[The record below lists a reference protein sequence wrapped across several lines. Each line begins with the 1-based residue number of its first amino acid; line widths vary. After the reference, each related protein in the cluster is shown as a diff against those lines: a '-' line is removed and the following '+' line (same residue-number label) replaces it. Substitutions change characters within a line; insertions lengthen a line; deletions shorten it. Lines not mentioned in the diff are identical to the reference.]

1 MVFARAMRSINDQ
14 IVPLSY
20 QFHLICSVKNSISV
34 KIRDLLS
41 QGEYSFSFEFF
52 PPKNYSSILELG
64 INVGQL
70 MKLSPSFISVTY
82 GAGGSTQDASFNLID
97 YINNKIGLV
106 TMAHYTCVN
115 ATRDK
120 VAQDLEYFKEIN
132 IENLILL
139 RGDPPKG
146 EKTFSNRGGDFDYA
160 SDLIEFVAE
169 QKQFCI
175 AAAGYPEA
183 HPESASL
190 DADIKNLKNKVDKGA
205 DFIVTQLFFDN
216 SYYFDFVAR
225 ARIAGINIPIVPG
238 IMPITNFKQIKKF
251 TQMCGA
257 KIPKELIE
265 KLEPHQ
271 DNLSKTYDIGVQFSI
286 AQCRELLSLGAPG
299 LHFYTLNKS
308 RATVDI
314 FSSIK

>member
-1 MVFARAMRSINDQ
+1 MKIKDILNNG
-14 IVPLSY
+14 
-20 QFHLICSVKNSISV
+20 VKT
-34 KIRDLLS
+34 
-41 QGEYSFSFEFF
+41 FSFEFF
-52 PPKNYSSILELG
+52 PPKNFTSILELG

-115 ATRDK
+115 ATIEK
-120 VAQDLEYFKEIN
+120 VAKDLDFFHEKN

-146 EKTFSNRGGDFDYA
+146 ETKFNNEGGDFHYA
-160 SDLIEFVAE
+160 SDLIEFTA
-169 QKQFCI
+169 KQDRFCI
-175 AAAGYPEA
+175 ATAGYPET
-183 HPESASL
+183 HPESPSIES
-190 DADIKNLKNKVDKGA
+190 DIERLKQKVDKGA
-205 DFIVTQLFFDN
+205 DFVITQLFFDN
-216 SYYFDFVAR
+216 TCYFDFVDR
-225 ARIAGINIPIVPG
+225 ARKAGVNVPIIPG

-251 TQMCGA
+251 TNMFAA
-257 KIPKELIE
+257 KIPEDLIQQ
-265 KLEPHQ
+265 LESNQ
-271 DNLSKTYDIGVQFSI
+271 NDLAKTYKIGVDFAI
-286 AQCRELLSLGAPG
+286 KQCRELIVNGAPG

>member
-1 MVFARAMRSINDQ
+1 M
-14 IVPLSY
+14 
-20 QFHLICSVKNSISV
+20 
-34 KIRDLLS
+34 KIREIL
-41 QGEYSFSFEFF
+41 QRGEKSFSFEFF

-70 MKLSPSFISVTY
+70 IKLSPSFVSVTY
-82 GAGGSTQDASFNLID
+82 GAGGSNQDASFNLID
-97 YINNKIGLV
+97 YINNKIGLI

-115 ATRDK
+115 ATKEK
-120 VAQDLEYFKEIN
+120 VARDLDFFHEKN

-146 EKTFSNRGGDFDYA
+146 ESEFINKGGDFHHA
-160 SDLIEFVAE
+160 SDLIDFAA
-169 QKQFCI
+169 KQNRFCI

-183 HPESASL
+183 HPESIDL
-190 DADIKNLKNKVDKGA
+190 DSDIAHLKNKVAMGA

-216 SYYFDFVAR
+216 AYYYDYVAR
-225 ARIAGINIPIVPG
+225 ARKAGVTVPIVPG
-238 IMPITNFKQIKKF
+238 IMPITNFTQIKKF
-251 TQMCGA
+251 TKMIGA
-257 KIPKELIE
+257 KIPEALVHQ
-265 KLEPHQ
+265 LEPYQ
-271 DNLSKTYDIGVQFSI
+271 DDLAKTYEIGVEFAI
-286 AQCRELLSLGAPG
+286 RQCRELLDNGAPG

>member
-1 MVFARAMRSINDQ
+1 M
-14 IVPLSY
+14 
-20 QFHLICSVKNSISV
+20 KISDILN
-34 KIRDLLS
+34 K
-41 QGEYSFSFEFF
+41 GEQTFSFEFF

-82 GAGGSTQDASFNLID
+82 GAGGSNQDASFNLID
-97 YINNKIGLV
+97 YLNNKIGLV

-115 ATRDK
+115 ATKEK
-120 VAQDLEYFKEIN
+120 VASDMEFLKEIN

-139 RGDPPKG
+139 RGDHPK
-146 EKTFSNRGGDFDYA
+146 EEIQENKVPGDFQFA
-160 SDLIEFVAE
+160 SDLIDFVGSNH
-169 QKQFCI
+169 QFCI

-183 HPESASL
+183 HPESESL
-190 DADIKNLKNKVDKGA
+190 ESDISFLKHKVEKGV

-216 SYYFDFVAR
+216 QYYFNYVER
-225 ARIAGINIPIVPG
+225 VRKAGITIPIVPG

-257 KIPKELIE
+257 KIPEHLVE
-265 KLEPHQ
+265 KLEPYQ
-271 DNLSKTYDIGVQFSI
+271 DDLGKTYEIGVEFSI
-286 AQCRELLSLGAPG
+286 NQCRELLSKGAPG

-314 FSSIK
+314 YSSIKG

>member
-1 MVFARAMRSINDQ
+1 
-14 IVPLSY
+14 
-20 QFHLICSVKNSISV
+20 V
-34 KIRDLLS
+34 KIIDILNR
-41 QGEYSFSFEFF
+41 GEQSFSFEFF

-82 GAGGSTQDASFNLID
+82 GAGGSTQDASFKLID

-115 ATRDK
+115 ATKEK
-120 VAQDLEYFKEIN
+120 VLSDLNHFEEID

-146 EKTFSNRGGDFDYA
+146 ETKFVNDNGDFHYA
-160 SDLIEFVAE
+160 SDLIEFVNN
-169 QKQFCI
+169 QKDFCI

-183 HPESASL
+183 HPESASI
-190 DADIKNLKNKVDKGA
+190 DEDIKNLKYKVDQGA

-225 ARIAGINIPIVPG
+225 ARKAGISIPIVPG

-257 KIPKELIE
+257 KIPQKLVSQ
-265 KLEPHQ
+265 LEPHQ
-271 DNLSKTYDIGVQFSI
+271 ENLSKTYEIGVEFSI
-286 AQCRELLSLGAPG
+286 NQCKELLANGAPG

-314 FSSIK
+314 FSSIR

>member
-1 MVFARAMRSINDQ
+1 M
-14 IVPLSY
+14 
-20 QFHLICSVKNSISV
+20 
-34 KIRDLLS
+34 KIIDILNR
-41 QGEYSFSFEFF
+41 GEKTFSFEFF

-64 INVGQL
+64 INIGQL

-115 ATRDK
+115 STREK
-120 VAQDLEYFKEIN
+120 VTQDLKYFDEKN

-146 EKTFSNRGGDFDYA
+146 ETKFNNPGGDFHFA
-160 SDLIEFVAE
+160 SDLIEFVAAE
-169 QKQFCI
+169 KRYCI

-183 HPESASL
+183 HPESPSMEE
-190 DADIKNLKNKVDKGA
+190 DIQNLKNKVDKGA
-205 DFIVTQLFFDN
+205 NFVVTQLFFDN
-216 SYYFDFVAR
+216 NYYFEFVER
-225 ARIAGINIPIVPG
+225 ARKAGIEVPIIPG
-238 IMPITNFKQIKKF
+238 IMPITNFKQIKRF

-257 KIPKELIE
+257 NIPQPLIE
-265 KLEPHQ
+265 NLEPYQ
-271 DNLSKTYDIGVQFSI
+271 DNLAKTYEIGVDFSI
-286 AQCRELLSLGAPG
+286 AQCRDLLDKGAPG

-314 FSSIK
+314 FSSIR

>member
-1 MVFARAMRSINDQ
+1 MKIID
-14 IVPLSY
+14 ILS
-20 QFHLICSVKNSISV
+20 K
-34 KIRDLLS
+34 
-41 QGEYSFSFEFF
+41 GEPSFSFEFF
-52 PPKNYSSILELG
+52 PPKNFSSILELG

-82 GAGGSTQDASFNLID
+82 GAGGSNQEASFNLID

-115 ATRDK
+115 ATKEK
-120 VAQDLEYFKEIN
+120 VAKDLDYLEEIN

-146 EKTFSNRGGDFDYA
+146 ETEFTNHGGDFHYA
-160 SDLIEFVAE
+160 SDLIEFAY
-169 QKQFCI
+169 KRKGFCI

-183 HPESASL
+183 HPESNTL
-190 DADIKNLKNKVDKGA
+190 DDDIKHLKFKVDQGA

-216 SYYFDFVAR
+216 NLYFDFVER
-225 ARIAGINIPIVPG
+225 ARIAGIEIPIVPG
-238 IMPITNFKQIKKF
+238 IMPITNFKQIKRF

-257 KIPKELIE
+257 SIPTELIE
-265 KLEPHQ
+265 KLEPYQ
-271 DNLSKTYDIGVQFSI
+271 DDLAKTYEIGVEFSI
-286 AQCRELLSLGAPG
+286 NQCKELIGNGAPG

>member
-1 MVFARAMRSINDQ
+1 M
-14 IVPLSY
+14 
-20 QFHLICSVKNSISV
+20 
-34 KIRDLLS
+34 KIKDILKR
-41 QGEYSFSFEFF
+41 GEKTFSFEFF
-52 PPKNYSSILELG
+52 PPKSFSSILELG

-82 GAGGSTQDASFNLID
+82 GAGGSTQDASFSLID

-115 ATRDK
+115 ATKEK
-120 VAQDLEYFKEIN
+120 VVQDLEFFHDKN

-146 EKTFSNRGGDFDYA
+146 ESKFKNIEGDFHHA

-169 QKQFCI
+169 RDYFCI

-183 HPESASL
+183 HPESESV
-190 DADIKNLKNKVDKGA
+190 DRDIEFLKYKVDKGA
-205 DFIVTQLFFDN
+205 HFVVTQLFFDN
-216 SYYFDFVAR
+216 KQYFDFVER
-225 ARIAGINIPIVPG
+225 ARNAGVSVPIIPG
-238 IMPITNFKQIKKF
+238 IMPITNFKQIKRF
-251 TQMCGA
+251 TEMCGA
-257 KIPKELIE
+257 TIPSDLVVR
-265 KLEPHQ
+265 LEPYQ
-271 DNLSKTYDIGVQFSI
+271 DDLKMTYDVGVEFAI
-286 AQCRELLSLGAPG
+286 DQCRELLEKGAPG

-314 FSSIK
+314 FSSIR

>member
-1 MVFARAMRSINDQ
+1 M
-14 IVPLSY
+14 
-20 QFHLICSVKNSISV
+20 KISDILN
-34 KIRDLLS
+34 K
-41 QGEYSFSFEFF
+41 GEQTFSFEFF
-52 PPKNYSSILELG
+52 PPKNFSSILELG

-82 GAGGSTQDASFNLID
+82 GAGGSTQDASFSLID

-115 ATRDK
+115 ATKEK
-120 VAQDLEYFKEIN
+120 VTSDMEFFKEIN

-139 RGDPPKG
+139 RGDRPKDETHIG
-146 EKTFSNRGGDFDYA
+146 ESNGEFQYA
-160 SDLIEFVAE
+160 SDLIEFVAS
-169 QKQFCI
+169 KHNFCI

-183 HPESASL
+183 HPESQSL
-190 DADIKNLKNKVDKGA
+190 DADIAFLKYKVEKGA

-216 SYYFDFVAR
+216 QYYFDYVER
-225 ARIAGINIPIVPG
+225 ARKAGITIPIVPG

-257 KIPKELIE
+257 KIPEFLIE
-265 KLEPHQ
+265 KLEPYQ
-271 DNLSKTYDIGVQFSI
+271 EDLGKTYEIGVEFSI
-286 AQCRELLSLGAPG
+286 KQCRELLAKGAPG

-314 FSSIK
+314 FSSIKG

>member
-1 MVFARAMRSINDQ
+1 
-14 IVPLSY
+14 
-20 QFHLICSVKNSISV
+20 
-34 KIRDLLS
+34 
-41 QGEYSFSFEFF
+41 
-52 PPKNYSSILELG
+52 
-64 INVGQL
+64 

-82 GAGGSTQDASFNLID
+82 GAGGSTQDASFSLID

-115 ATRDK
+115 ATKEK
-120 VAQDLEYFKEIN
+120 VAADLDFFFEKN

-146 EKTFSNRGGDFDYA
+146 ETKFRNEGGDFHYA
-160 SDLIEFVAE
+160 SDLIEYVAT
-169 QKQFCI
+169 KNRFCI

-183 HPESASL
+183 HPESESV
-190 DADIKNLKNKVDKGA
+190 DKDMEYLKNKVDKGA
-205 DFIVTQLFFDN
+205 HFVVTQLFFDN
-216 SYYFDFVAR
+216 KRYFDFVRR
-225 ARIAGINIPIVPG
+225 ARDAGVTVPIIPG
-238 IMPITNFKQIKKF
+238 IMPITNFKQIRRF
-251 TQMCGA
+251 TEMCGA
-257 KIPKELIE
+257 TIPQDLVN

-271 DNLSKTYDIGVQFSI
+271 ENLKFTYDIGVEFAI
-286 AQCRELLSLGAPG
+286 NQCRELLDQGAPG

>member
-1 MVFARAMRSINDQ
+1 
-14 IVPLSY
+14 
-20 QFHLICSVKNSISV
+20 V
-34 KIRDLLS
+34 KIIDIINK
-41 QGEYSFSFEFF
+41 GEPSFSFEFF

-115 ATRDK
+115 ATK
-120 VAQDLEYFKEIN
+120 ETVAKDLDHFQDIN

-146 EKTFSNRGGDFDYA
+146 ETKFINHSGDFQYA
-160 SDLIEFVAE
+160 SDLIEFTSKR
-169 QKQFCI
+169 KQFCI
-175 AAAGYPEA
+175 AAAGYPES
-183 HPESASL
+183 HPESESMEH
-190 DADIKNLKNKVDKGA
+190 DIKNLKYKVDKGVN
-205 DFIVTQLFFDN
+205 FLVTQLFFDN
-216 SYYFDFVAR
+216 DYYFDFVGR
-225 ARIAGINIPIVPG
+225 ARKAGIKIPIIPG
-238 IMPITNFKQIKKF
+238 IMPITNFKQIKRF
-251 TQMCGA
+251 TDMCGA
-257 KIPKELIE
+257 NIPQQLVS
-265 KLEPHQ
+265 KLEPYQ
-271 DNLSKTYDIGVQFSI
+271 DNLAKTYEIGVEFSI
-286 AQCRELLSLGAPG
+286 NQCRELLARGVPG

-314 FSSIK
+314 YSSIK

>member
-1 MVFARAMRSINDQ
+1 M
-14 IVPLSY
+14 
-20 QFHLICSVKNSISV
+20 
-34 KIRDLLS
+34 KIKDLFTS
-41 QGEYSFSFEFF
+41 GEKSFSFEFF
-52 PPKNYSSILELG
+52 PPKNYTSILELG

-115 ATRDK
+115 ATKEK
-120 VAQDLEYFKEIN
+120 VAQDLDFFQEKN

-146 EKTFSNRGGDFDYA
+146 ETKFNNEGSDFHFA
-160 SDLIEFVAE
+160 SDLIEFVA
-169 QKQFCI
+169 KQDRFCI
-175 AAAGYPEA
+175 AAAGYPES
-183 HPESASL
+183 HPESASV
-190 DADIKNLKNKVDKGA
+190 DKDIENLKYKVDKGA
-205 DFIVTQLFFDN
+205 DFVVTQLFFDN
-216 SYYFDFVAR
+216 NSYFDFVER
-225 ARIAGINIPIVPG
+225 ARNAGITIPIVPG

-257 KIPKELIE
+257 KIPELLVE
-265 KLEPHQ
+265 KLEPFQ
-271 DNLSKTYDIGVQFSI
+271 NDFTKTYAIGVEFAI
-286 AQCRELLSLGAPG
+286 NQCRELLDKGAPG

>member
-1 MVFARAMRSINDQ
+1 
-14 IVPLSY
+14 
-20 QFHLICSVKNSISV
+20 V
-34 KIRDLLS
+34 KISDILNK
-41 QGEYSFSFEFF
+41 GEQTFSFEFF

-82 GAGGSTQDASFNLID
+82 GAGGSNQDASFNLID
-97 YINNKIGLV
+97 YLNNKIGLV

-115 ATRDK
+115 ATKEK
-120 VAQDLEYFKEIN
+120 VASDMEFFKEIN

-139 RGDPPKG
+139 RGDHPK
-146 EKTFSNRGGDFDYA
+146 EEIQENKVPGDFKFA
-160 SDLIEFVAE
+160 SDLIDFVGSNH
-169 QKQFCI
+169 QFCI

-183 HPESASL
+183 HPESESL
-190 DADIKNLKNKVDKGA
+190 ESDISFLKHKVEKGV

-216 SYYFDFVAR
+216 QYYFDYVER
-225 ARIAGINIPIVPG
+225 ARKAGITIPIVPG

-257 KIPKELIE
+257 KIPEHLVE
-265 KLEPHQ
+265 KLEPYQ
-271 DNLSKTYDIGVQFSI
+271 DDLGKTYEIGVEFSI
-286 AQCRELLSLGAPG
+286 NQCRELLSKGAPG

-314 FSSIK
+314 YSSIKG